1 MSMRMSLTRIIAVAV
16 LVIALLLIVA
26 QFGPAVFTSG

>member
-1 MSMRMSLTRIIAVAV
+1 MTMSSTRIIALAV

-26 QFGPAVFTSG
+26 QFGPALFTSG

>member
-1 MSMRMSLTRIIAVAV
+1 MRMSLTRIVAVAV

-26 QFGPAVFTSG
+26 QFGPAVFAVG

>member
-1 MSMRMSLTRIIAVAV
+1 MRMSLTRIVAVAV

-26 QFGPAVFTSG
+26 QFGPAVFGGD